1 MPDFILH
8 HYDSSPFAQKARWY
22 FGLKKLPW
30 RSVVIPMVMPKPLL
44 MPLTGGHRK
53 TPIMQIGAD
62 IYFDTSL
69 IAAEIERRQP
79 SPTFYPVGG
88 AGLAAIW
95 SAWSDQNAFLPA
107 ANFSLSQLA
116 DKLPASFFED
126 RAKMMNR
133 PVTPIEKIKAATPL
147 FKSQM
152 YMQLDRLVDVL
163 ADGRQFLLGDRP
175 GLADLAVAHPLWM
188 VGMNSGKRV
197 AAGLD
202 PYPTIR
208 AWVARVAAIGE
219 GTRTEMSGE
228 DALALAKATSP
239 ETPRESEAVEGAP
252 ALGAR
257 VTVQSEDRAPEPVA
271 GEVVLV
277 RRNEIAIRRNDPE
290 AGEIVV
296 HVPRAGFI
304 VRPA

>member
-1 MPDFILH
+1 VPDFILH

-22 FGLKKLPW
+22 FGLKKLAW
-30 RSVVIPMVMPKPLL
+30 RSVAIPMVMPKPLL
-44 MPLTGGHRK
+44 MPLTGGYRK
-53 TPIMQIGAD
+53 TPILQIGAD
-62 IYFDTSL
+62 VYFDTSL

-79 SPTFYPVGG
+79 APTLFPVGG
-88 AGLAAIW
+88 EGMAAVLG
-95 SAWSDQNAFLPA
+95 AWGDQNLFLPA

-116 DKLPASFFED
+116 DRLPASFFED

-152 YMQLDRLVDVL
+152 YLQLDRLVDIF
-163 ADGRQFLLGDRP
+163 ADGRKFLLGDRP
-175 GLADLAVAHPLWM
+175 GLADFAVAHPLWM

-202 PYPTIR
+202 PYPSVR
-208 AWVARVAAIGE
+208 AWVERVAAVGE

-228 DALALAKATSP
+228 EALALAKAAAP
-239 ETPRESEAVEGAP
+239 EKPRESEPVEGAP

-257 VTVQSEDRAPEPVA
+257 VSVQTEDRAPEPVT

-296 HVPRAGFI
+296 HFPRAGFI

>member
-8 HYDSSPFAQKARWY
+8 HYDTSPFAQKARWC
-22 FGLKKLPW
+22 FGFKKLAW
-30 RSVVIPMVMPKPLL
+30 RSVAIPMVMPKPLL
-44 MPLTGGHRK
+44 MPLTGGYRR
-53 TPIMQIGAD
+53 TPVLQIGAD
-62 IYFDTSL
+62 IYFDTGL

-79 SPTFYPVGG
+79 APSFFPAGG
-88 AGLAAIW
+88 AGMAAILGTW
-95 SAWSDQNAFLPA
+95 ADQNLFLPA
-107 ANFSLSQLA
+107 VNFSLSQIA
-116 DKLPASFFED
+116 DRLPPAFFED

-133 PVTPIEKIKAATPL
+133 PVTPVEKVKAALPL

-152 YMQLDRLVDVL
+152 YLQLDRLAAVF
-163 ADGRQFLLGDRP
+163 ADGRQYLLGDKP
-175 GLADLAVAHPLWM
+175 GFADFAAAHPLWM

-202 PYPTIR
+202 PYPAVR
-208 AWVARVAAIGE
+208 AWVERVAAVGD
-219 GTRTEMSGE
+219 GTRTEMTGE
-228 DALALAKATSP
+228 EALAVAKAATP
-239 ETPRESEAVEGAP
+239 EKPRESESAEGAP

-257 VTVQSEDRAPEPVA
+257 VSVQTEDRVPEPVI

-277 RRNEIAIRRNDPE
+277 RRDEIAIRRTDPE

-296 HVPRAGFI
+296 HFPRAGFL

>member
-30 RSVVIPMVMPKPLL
+30 KSVVIPMVMPKPLL
-44 MPLTGGHRK
+44 MPMTGGYRK
-53 TPIMQIGAD
+53 TPILQIGAD
-62 IYFDTSL
+62 VYFDTSL

-79 SPTFYPVGG
+79 APTFFPAGG
-88 AGLAAIW
+88 EGMAAVW
-95 SAWSDQNAFLPA
+95 SAWADQNLFLPA
-107 ANFSLSQLA
+107 ANFSLANLA
-116 DKLPASFFED
+116 DRLPADFFED

-133 PVTPIEKIKAATPL
+133 PVTPVEKMKAALPL

-152 YMQLDRLVDVL
+152 YLQLDRLTDVFS
-163 ADGRQFLLGDRP
+163 DGRKFLLGDAP
-175 GLADLAVAHPLWM
+175 GLADLAAAHPLWM

-202 PYPTIR
+202 PYPTVR
-208 AWVARVAAIGE
+208 AWVERVAAVGD
-219 GTRTEMSGE
+219 GPRSEMSGE
-228 DALALAKATSP
+228 EALAIAKAATP
-239 ETPRESEAVEGAP
+239 ETPRASEAVEGAP

-257 VTVQSEDRAPEPVA
+257 VSVQTEDRAPEPVK

-277 RRNEIAIRRNDPE
+277 RRNEIAIRRTDPE
-290 AGEIVV
+290 AGDIVI
-296 HVPRAGFI
+296 HVPRVGFI